1 MVEIKVKCKCGETRI
16 ECFSNPDKEKRCRE
30 CMKAA
35 KNSANKKDPITDT
48 EPTDP
53 THSNWQGG
61 KYAGTVFQ
69 RTGDA
74 NGIIACV
81 AGKQKRFRFVEYN
94 NDNAKTKEE
103 ADKYRKKLS
112 DELEETKNKYK
123 VITIDNVPKYIIVKL
138 SQNYCMLTD
147 YKYLD
152 FIKENNFFVSK
163 GGKTEAKHYVRYQ
176 GDNTTLL
183 FHRHVLG
190 ILEAG
195 DKVLGDHINRYPL
208 DNREA
213 NLRKC
218 SHSVNNSNKTVIN
231 SMEYTQEGTQW
242 IGRICYRTNPAKP
255 QEIVE
260 EIFNTIEEAKSW
272 AINKVKQID
281 SSYSTLSD
289 EGKQL
294 AKEFET
300 IMTQYAGDYK
310 WCDLDDLT
318 NFDVDNVKADKVD
331 EKKEELSVITSKK
344 QTYDKFKL
352 INPDFEPNAS
362 VLTSDRKIHHLTHNN
377 VEYKFCSGCDK
388 WSGINQFP
396 ANVKNYDSLDRRCKA
411 CKSESGKQIRANKK
425 ANNPDVIDEDNNQK
439 ETNEQAGGQDNFDE
453 PNVSDEQIKQED
465 PNKYFNKF
473 VKHVKRNDGVV
484 LSDSSEYVNAHC
496 KLKVKCMYGHEFKI
510 TLSNINLNRW
520 CGLCSTRKMER
531 YTKEIAETV
540 IGKPF
545 EKIRPVWLTNKNN
558 NKLELDM
565 YNDELKLAIEY
576 NGIQHY
582 KYEKFFHKSK
592 EDFETRVADD
602 ELKVKL
608 CKKNHVDL
616 IVVPYTEDPFEFLLK
631 EFITRDFQL
640 VNLDKKISASN
651 ECVSRLEKLVG
662 QNQGTILSDY
672 EELLERDNDVK
683 LRCAKSHEWTTKIK
697 NIHRGLWCPTCGL
710 AQDVDTKQKISVKMT
725 KYFSTDA
732 GKKSKQEAL
741 AKRSATMRAIKEE
754 KIATIVNK
762 QCKGSC
768 GQVKS
773 LDNFCK
779 KAASADGY
787 QSWCKS
793 CTNDKKKVLR
803 ANVNQAPNEIEV

>member
-1 MVEIKVKCKCGETRI
+1 MVKVKCKCGETRI
-16 ECFSNPDKEKRCRE
+16 ECFSNPEKEKRCRE
-30 CMKAA
+30 CVKAA

-69 RTGDA
+69 RSGDA
-74 NGIIACV
+74 NAIIACV
-81 AGKQKRFRFVEYN
+81 AGKQKRFRFAEYN

-123 VITIDNVPKYIIVKL
+123 VITVDNVPKYIIVKL

-147 YKYLD
+147 YKYLN
-152 FIKENNFFVSK
+152 FIKNTNLFVGKSGKEN
-163 GGKTEAKHYVRYQ
+163 AKQYCLYGTQ
-176 GDNTTLL
+176 IKL
-183 FHRHVLG
+183 FHRHVLN
-190 ILEAG
+190 ILDAG

-231 SMEYTQEGTQW
+231 SMEYTQEGTKW

-255 QEIVE
+255 QETVE
-260 EIFNTIEEAKSW
+260 EKFNTMEEAKSW

-289 EGKQL
+289 QAKQL

-300 IMTQYAGDYK
+300 IMGQHAGNYK
-310 WCDLDDLT
+310 WCDLDDLA
-318 NFDVDNVKADKVD
+318 NFDVDNVQADKVD

-352 INPDFEPNAS
+352 INPDFEPDAS
-362 VLTSDRKIHHLTHNN
+362 VLTSDRKIHHLSHNN
-377 VEYKFCSGCDK
+377 IEYKFCSGCDK
-388 WSGINQFP
+388 WAGINQFP

-411 CKSESGKQIRANKK
+411 CKSESGKLLRANKK
-425 ANNPDVIDEDNNQK
+425 ADNANTNSILIDQAIPTSK
-439 ETNEQAGGQDNFDE
+439 KQQIKSIEQTGGQDK
-453 PNVSDEQIKQED
+453 SDEQED
-465 PNKYFNKF
+465 PNKYYNKF
-473 VKHVKRNDGVV
+473 VEHVKRNDGVV

-545 EKIRPVWLTNKNN
+545 VKVRPEWLSNSKNN
-558 NKLELDM
+558 RLELDM

-602 ELKVKL
+602 ELKAKL
-608 CKKNHVDL
+608 CKKNQVDL

-631 EFITRDFQL
+631 EFIQRNLPL
-640 VNLDKKISASN
+640 VNLDKKISVEN
-651 ECVSRLEKLVG
+651 ECVSKLEKIVG
-662 QNQGTILSDY
+662 ANKGTILSDY
-672 EELLERDNDVK
+672 ADLLDRDNQVK
-683 LRCAKSHEWTTKIK
+683 LCCAKSHEWTTKIK

-710 AQDVDTKQKISVKMT
+710 AQDADTKQKISAKMT
-725 KYFSTDA
+725 EYFSTDA
-732 GKKSKQEAL
+732 GKKSKQEAH

-754 KIATIVNK
+754 KIAAIVNK

-768 GQVKS
+768 GLVKS
-773 LDNFCK
+773 IDNFCK

-793 CTNDKKKVLR
+793 CTNEKKKLTR
-803 ANVNQAPNEIEV
+803 AATNEIEIEV